1 LTQRREAVESS
12 RSLVPVIRNICA
24 DRKILKVTAAAT
36 IMALVALAAVDQ
48 ATAQTSTFES
58 QPLRTW
64 TNGDASYSLDAK
76 LIAYDSDTK
85 TVTLE
90 VRNGDAIS
98 VPINQLSRRDQRIVK
113 TAGRIR
119 QKSAG
124 DKPRIPVEKQ
134 GSVREHNPAINKSKN
149 LFGIQW
155 TDSKRV
161 FGGDPKLDAS
171 DRPIMWLRVLGDLD
185 GFM

>member
-1 LTQRREAVESS
+1 MTAV
-12 RSLVPVIRNICA
+12 A
-24 DRKILKVTAAAT
+24 F
-36 IMALVALAAVDQ
+36 MALFALAAVDP
-48 ATAQTSTFES
+48 ATAQSSTFDS

-64 TNGDASYSLDAK
+64 TNGDASYSLDAR

-90 VRNGDAIS
+90 DPNGDAIS
-98 VPINQLSRRDQRIVK
+98 VPINRLSRRDQRIVK
-113 TAGRIR
+113 TAGRN
-119 QKSAG
+119 QPKAAG
-124 DKPRIPVEKQ
+124 DKPHTLVEKR
-134 GSVREHNPAINKSKN
+134 GSVTIRDPDRTSKISKT

-155 TDSKRV
+155 TDSKKLL
-161 FGGDPKLDAS
+161 GGDPKLDAT